1 MSKGIPIPIQQ
12 SEYLTCG
19 GNKPLQDK
27 NSGLYWNQA
36 EEYYMK
42 KVLREREARRE
53 YRRARKKA
61 TGLHELFMLDIM
73 REGIKNGDT
82 RLF

>member
-1 MSKGIPIPIQQ
+1 
-12 SEYLTCG
+12 
-19 GNKPLQDK
+19 
-27 NSGLYWNQA
+27 
-36 EEYYMK
+36 MK

-61 TGLHELFMLDIM
+61 ADLHELFMLDIM